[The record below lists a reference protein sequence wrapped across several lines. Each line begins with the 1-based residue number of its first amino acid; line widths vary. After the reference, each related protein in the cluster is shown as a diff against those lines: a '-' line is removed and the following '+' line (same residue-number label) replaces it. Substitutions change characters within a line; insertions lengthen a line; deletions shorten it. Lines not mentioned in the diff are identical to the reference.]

1 MYYFNLKKYQLAL
14 DEYLKAYE
22 YSQKIDDYERNK
34 IIYFIGVVKSY
45 VGYYNEALLHFKT
58 TSSFFESELKKPDLY
73 PNIIFNHKRGYYN
86 SVHQM
91 IICYRNLGNY
101 KAADSLINIGLKG
114 TANDKEYYLEYT
126 YFQKENGI
134 KEYRKKEYLR
144 SIASLQKALP
154 PLRELNDFAWLA
166 VDYFYTGKS
175 YLGNHDIAQGIV
187 YLQKVDSIF
196 NKNNFVLPELRENYE
211 LLINHYKK
219 EGNVDRELYFTKQLL
234 RADGI
239 INKDFAYLSSK
250 IHKEYDTKTL
260 LEERSRLEKRSSLGI
275 GTSIS
280 LGIIVLI
287 LIIVLIHKFVKTKE
301 NKEKYRLSEQK
312 ILDKAKEEMMPEPS
326 KTKEGYKFDLDKNI
340 INDIF
345 LKLKNFEDKEEFIES
360 GLTLNKL
367 ATRFDTNSS
376 YLSQVINE
384 YKGTNF
390 NRYLGELRIHYITK
404 KLYEDKKFLNYKIE
418 TLAEECGIASRTNFS
433 NLFREINGMRPTD
446 FIKKRRKDIDAE

>member
-1 MYYFNLKKYQLAL
+1 M
-14 DEYLKAYE
+14 
-22 YSQKIDDYERNK
+22 
-34 IIYFIGVVKSY
+34 
-45 VGYYNEALLHFKT
+45 
-58 TSSFFESELKKPDLY
+58 
-73 PNIIFNHKRGYYN
+73 
-86 SVHQM
+86 
-91 IICYRNLGNY
+91 
-101 KAADSLINIGLKG
+101 
-114 TANDKEYYLEYT
+114 
-126 YFQKENGI
+126 
-134 KEYRKKEYLR
+134 R

-175 YLGNHDIAQGIV
+175 YLGSHDIAQGIV

-219 EGNVDRELYFTKQLL
+219 EGNVDRELYFNKQLL

-260 LEERSRLEKRSSLGI
+260 LEERSRLEKKSSLGI

-301 NKEKYRLSEQK
+301 NREKYRLLEQK

-404 KLYEDKKFLNYKIE
+404 KLYEDKKIPEL
-418 TLAEECGIASRTNFS
+418 
-433 NLFREINGMRPTD
+433 
-446 FIKKRRKDIDAE
+446 